1 MRTAAENERHCQLRL
16 ASFYRRKARIALAQ
30 ARQARWVGR
39 EEVVAA
45 LVREARWW
53 RRFGHRWEGRARQKE
68 VPSC

>member
-1 MRTAAENERHCQLRL
+1 MRSVVESARDCDLRL

-39 EEVVAA
+39 EEAVGA
-45 LVREARWW
+45 LVRDALWW
-53 RRFGHRWEGRARQKE
+53 RRFAHRRQARARQEE